1 MIKRKTHLRSLKR
14 TMISL
19 VERNQ
24 RLRSLVEFNPAGV
37 LTVDIAGNVREVNAA
52 CSHIFGLSTE
62 TLLRMKWMP
71 SVLPEYGN
79 QIDVFLEKTAEGKP
93 QCYECAILQPG
104 GRVVELSVS
113 NVPMIVRGRVVG
125 FYGIVQDI
133 TERKRAE
140 TALRFLSQVG
150 QTLASSLDERTILT
164 AVTQLASGVIADY
177 CGIVLVDDYGEPE
190 WVVVAR
196 PSWYETDPA
205 LPAIEQFV
213 EKTLPDELTKVLE
226 LGCAEVCTELT
237 EPFRTL
243 LGQAPTLRSLRD
255 RLFPCIAIV
264 VPLITR
270 GHTLGA
276 LILASETVATAHVED
291 DTALATELAGRVA
304 LAVDNARQYRQR
316 SEIAHTLQQSLL
328 PPALPPIAGLELAAR
343 FRPAY
348 EGVDVGGDFYDV
360 FQSAENSWAIIIG
373 DVTGKGPSAA
383 TLTALI
389 RHTARIIAA
398 RVERPSEVL
407 AQLNEAVLP
416 QIADDHFCTLV
427 MIRLERSDVGFIAY
441 ISSGGH
447 PLPLLLRPDGTVL
460 KTGSWGPFVGAF
472 EDMTW
477 SEQLVKLEPG
487 DTLLLYTDGVNEAR
501 SQDGQFFGDER
512 LIELLGMQNRN
523 STRELVT
530 GIEEVIVQF
539 QQGRPRDDLALLA
552 VRVLANP
559 AIVETDAIGNR
570 PNG

>member
-1 MIKRKTHLRSLKR
+1 MIKRKTHLRSLKQ
-14 TMISL
+14 TTISL
-19 VERNQ
+19 AERNH
-24 RLRSLVEFNPAGV
+24 RLRSLVDFNPAGV
-37 LTVDIAGNVREVNAA
+37 LTVDIAGHVREVNAA
-52 CSHIFGLSTE
+52 CSHIFGLSAE

-71 SVLPEYGN
+71 SVLPEYGD
-79 QIDVFLEKTAEGKP
+79 QIEASHEKTAEGEP

-113 NVPMIVRGRVVG
+113 NIPMIVRGSVVG

-140 TALRFLSQVG
+140 TALRFLSQIG

-177 CGIVLVDDYGEPE
+177 CGIVLVDDYGEPA

-196 PSWYETDPA
+196 PTWYEVAPA
-205 LPAIEQFV
+205 SRAV
-213 EKTLPDELTKVLE
+213 EMLADRPLPDEVVRVLNR
-226 LGCAEVCTELT
+226 GRAEVCTELT

-243 LGQAPTLRSLRD
+243 LGQAPTLLSLRD
-255 RLFPCIAIV
+255 RLFPYTAIL

-276 LILASETVATAHVED
+276 LILASETIATANVED
-291 DTALATELAGRVA
+291 ETALATELAGRVA

-316 SEIAHTLQQSLL
+316 SEIAHILQQSLL
-328 PPALPPIAGLELAAR
+328 PPELPPIAGLELAAR

-360 FQSAENSWAIIIG
+360 FQAAENGWVIIIG

-427 MIRLERSDVGFIAY
+427 LIRLERSDAGFTAY
-441 ISSGGH
+441 VSSGGH
-447 PLPLLLRPDGTVL
+447 PLPLLLRPDGTVF
-460 KTGSWGPFVGAF
+460 KAGSWGPFVGAF
-472 EDMTW
+472 DDVTW
-477 SEQLVKLEPG
+477 SEQIVKLEPG

-501 SQDGQFFGDER
+501 SQDGEFFGDER
-512 LIELLGMQNRN
+512 LIEILGAQSRR
-523 STRELVT
+523 STKELVV
-530 GIEEVIVQF
+530 GIEEVVVQF

-552 VRVLANP
+552 VRVLAEP
-559 AIVETDAIGNR
+559 AIIETESVGRGPAG
-570 PNG
+570 

>member
-1 MIKRKTHLRSLKR
+1 MIKRKTHLRSLKQ
-14 TMISL
+14 TTISL
-19 VERNQ
+19 AERNQ
-24 RLRSLVEFNPAGV
+24 RLRSLVDFNPAGV

-52 CSHIFGLSTE
+52 CGHVFGLSTD
-62 TLLRMKWMP
+62 TLLRMKWLP
-71 SVLPEYGN
+71 SVLPEYGD
-79 QIDVFLEKTAEGKP
+79 QIDASLAKTADGEP
-93 QCYECAILQPG
+93 QCYECAILQPS

-113 NVPMIVRGRVVG
+113 NIPMIVRGSVVG

-164 AVTQLASGVIADY
+164 AVTQLAGGVIADY
-177 CGIVLVDDYGEPE
+177 SGIVLVDDYGEPE

-196 PSWYETDPA
+196 PSWHEMDPA
-205 LPAIEQFV
+205 SPAIEPFTL
-213 EKTLPDELTKVLE
+213 KTLPDELIRVLD
-226 LGCAEVCTELT
+226 GGRAEVCTELT

-243 LGQAPTLRSLRD
+243 LGQAPTLLSLRD
-255 RLFPCIAIV
+255 RLFPYTAII
-264 VPLITR
+264 VPLTTR

-276 LILASETVATAHVED
+276 LILASETGVTANVED

-328 PPALPPIAGLELAAR
+328 PPALPPIAGLELAAS

-360 FQSAENSWAIIIG
+360 FQAAEDSWVIIIG

-427 MIRLERSDVGFIAY
+427 MIRLERNDAGLTAH

-447 PLPLLLRPDGTVL
+447 PLPLLLRPNGSVL
-460 KTGSWGPFVGAF
+460 KAGSWGPFVGAF
-472 EDMTW
+472 ADMAW
-477 SEQLVKLEPG
+477 SEQIVKLEPG
-487 DTLLLYTDGVNEAR
+487 DTLLLYTDGVSEAR
-501 SQDGQFFGDER
+501 SQNGEFFGDER
-512 LIELLGMQNRN
+512 LIEFLGAQSGH
-523 STRELVT
+523 STKELVV

-552 VRVLANP
+552 VRVLANS
-559 AIVETDAIGNR
+559 AIVEADGTGNR
-570 PNG
+570 SVE